1 MSESAAPTDAAVR
14 PSSRRMSAKAAEAP
28 PADAA
33 DLAAIRSEFA
43 KMTSEFA
50 KVTADVAQLKA
61 ENARLRAAAEPR
73 RPSALTLR
81 SVEKVE
87 AAAPPAAPAAEA
99 AAEEDEE
106 EGEGGWLGDYIKS
119 IVFGGLDGIITS
131 FAIVASVVGAE
142 LSIEV
147 VIFTGFAKLFGDAIS
162 MGFGDCISEQAE
174 QTAVRGERS
183 REQWEYENYAEG
195 EVREMVDIYKSKG
208 FSEEKASRVIQIM
221 TQRPEYKDFFIDHMM
236 QQELGQQVPD
246 ESENPVKNG
255 AVAFLSFVFWGAV
268 PLIPYL
274 IFYGADYHNTIGQF
288 AICIII
294 TVLCLFGLGAQQAI
308 ILKQSVPR
316 QAALMA
322 LNGGT
327 AAAASFLVS
336 WGMNSAVG
344 GGKC

>member
-1 MSESAAPTDAAVR
+1 MGFERVGGHPRIIAPNLGQELLARYRLGAGAIEIFQDIGFLFGQPNLLLLGINQELGRGAKLVG
-14 PSSRRMSAKAAEAP
+14 AKA
-28 PADAA
+28 
-33 DLAAIRSEFA
+33 I
-43 KMTSEFA
+43 
-50 KVTADVAQLKA
+50 
-61 ENARLRAAAEPR
+61 
-73 RPSALTLR
+73 
-81 SVEKVE
+81 
-87 AAAPPAAPAAEA
+87 
-99 AAEEDEE
+99 
-106 EGEGGWLGDYIKS
+106 
-119 IVFGGLDGIITS
+119 DGI
-131 FAIVASVVGAE
+131 FRLFVGAE
-142 LSIEV
+142 LSVEG

-174 QTAVRGERS
+174 QTHVRGERS

-208 FSEEKASRVIQIM
+208 FSEEKASRIITLM
-221 TQRPEYKDFFIDHMM
+221 SHRAEYKDFFIDHMM

-246 ESENPVKNG
+246 ESDNPVKNG

-274 IFYGADYHNTIGQF
+274 IFYGAEYHNTIGQF

-308 ILKQSVPR
+308 ILKQSIPR